1 MESELNNKI
10 NYNLKRSI
18 IFGSFAFGFMSFIL
32 PIYTKE
38 IGGNALSIGGLFS
51 IFSIV
56 TLILRPLI
64 GRGLDIYGRKNFFA
78 SSFIF
83 YAISMILFSY
93 STNTILL
100 YASRSIQA
108 IGSSLMWI
116 SAYSIATDISDN
128 KEIGSSIGK
137 VDSAYTKGSLYGSII
152 GFTILGNFALL
163 NGWSIIF
170 KVYAVSS
177 IVAGYIAYK
186 YIPETFQIDIEK
198 NEKFDKKSNHNFNKL
213 LVIVFISSVSSS
225 MLSPLLMIYL
235 QDRFNTNIK
244 ILALA
249 FIPATLVYA
258 FLPQIFGGISDKIG
272 RIPPMIIGLVI
283 SSIVSFGFTSAS
295 SIKILIV
302 LWVLESIGLVMSS
315 PAEESLVSDIVNKN
329 IRGYAYGIYL
339 AIASLGSAI
348 GPLIGGWLYDSF
360 GHVLPFYINGVMLL
374 LNAILIGVLFKNYK
388 VVPKKST

>member
-1 MESELNNKI
+1 MESEIKNKI

-64 GRGLDIYGRKNFFA
+64 GRGLDIYGRKKFFV

-93 STNTILL
+93 ATNTILL
-100 YASRSIQA
+100 YASRCIQA

-116 SAYSIATDISDN
+116 SAYSMATDISDN

-163 NGWSIIF
+163 SGWSIIF

-198 NEKFDKKSNHNFNKL
+198 NEKFDRKSNHDFNKL
-213 LVIVFISSVSSS
+213 LVIVFISSISSS

-235 QDRFNTNIK
+235 QDRFTTNIK

-283 SSIVSFGFTSAS
+283 SSIVSFGFTSTS
-295 SIKILIV
+295 SIKILII

-388 VVPKKST
+388 V

>member
-1 MESELNNKI
+1 MESEIKNKI

-64 GRGLDIYGRKNFFA
+64 GRGLDIYGRKKFFV

-93 STNTILL
+93 ATNTILL
-100 YASRSIQA
+100 YASRCIQA

-116 SAYSIATDISDN
+116 SAYSMATDISDN

-152 GFTILGNFALL
+152 GFTILGNFTLL
-163 NGWSIIF
+163 SGWSIIF

-198 NEKFDKKSNHNFNKL
+198 NEKFDRKLNHNFNKL
-213 LVIVFISSVSSS
+213 LVIVFISSISSS

-235 QDRFNTNIK
+235 QDRFTTNIK

-295 SIKILIV
+295 SIKILII

-388 VVPKKST
+388 V

>member
-1 MESELNNKI
+1 MESEIKNKI

-64 GRGLDIYGRKNFFA
+64 GRGLDIYGRKKFFV

-100 YASRSIQA
+100 YASRCIQA

-116 SAYSIATDISDN
+116 SAYSMATDISDN

-152 GFTILGNFALL
+152 GFTILGNFTLL
-163 NGWSIIF
+163 SGWSIIF

-198 NEKFDKKSNHNFNKL
+198 NEKTDKKLNHNFNKL
-213 LVIVFISSVSSS
+213 LVIVFISSISSS

-235 QDRFNTNIK
+235 QDRFTTNIK

-388 VVPKKST
+388 EHT

>member
-1 MESELNNKI
+1 MESEIKNKI

-18 IFGSFAFGFMSFIL
+18 IFGSFAFGFISFIL

-64 GRGLDIYGRKNFFA
+64 GRGLDIYGRKKFFV

-93 STNTILL
+93 ATNTILL
-100 YASRSIQA
+100 YASRCIQA

-116 SAYSIATDISDN
+116 SAYSMATDISDN

-163 NGWSIIF
+163 SGWSIIF

-198 NEKFDKKSNHNFNKL
+198 NEKFDRKSNHNFNKL
-213 LVIVFISSVSSS
+213 LVIVFISSISSS

-235 QDRFNTNIK
+235 QDRFTTNIK

-283 SSIVSFGFTSAS
+283 SSIVSFGFTSTS
-295 SIKILIV
+295 SIKILII

-388 VVPKKST
+388 V